1 MRVLPRYGEST
12 HTKEEIRCFCREII
26 GVFFPEVFLYVS
38 RRCLHFRGTS
48 LHDYLVRISA
58 CWCCT
63 TIMHA
68 SFNLSRRAPL
78 HQRQEV
84 SRSITPPHS
93 GVLHAPSSPFS
104 NFAANVFRGRH
115 TSVRQRYNSLACPA
129 VVLIF
134 LVVIDRCCFEMSVQ
148 KRVPVVF
155 HRPQKFHVLR
165 CMHHRSLTAHI
176 APLMCV
182 QTKA

>member
-1 MRVLPRYGEST
+1 MGWLEYKTPIGCILMRVLPRCGQST
-12 HTKEEIRCFCREII
+12 HTKEEIRCFCRKII
-26 GVFFPEVFLYVS
+26 VVFFPEVFLYVS

-84 SRSITPPHS
+84 SPSITPPRS
-93 GVLHAPSSPFS
+93 GVLHAP
-104 NFAANVFRGRH
+104 RH
-115 TSVRQRYNSLACPA
+115 R
-129 VVLIF
+129 F
-134 LVVIDRCCFEMSVQ
+134 LVLQRTFFVGAI
-148 KRVPVVF
+148 
-155 HRPQKFHVLR
+155 PQYAR
-165 CMHHRSLTAHI
+165 RSITRSLV
-176 APLMCV
+176 LQLC
-182 QTKA
+182 